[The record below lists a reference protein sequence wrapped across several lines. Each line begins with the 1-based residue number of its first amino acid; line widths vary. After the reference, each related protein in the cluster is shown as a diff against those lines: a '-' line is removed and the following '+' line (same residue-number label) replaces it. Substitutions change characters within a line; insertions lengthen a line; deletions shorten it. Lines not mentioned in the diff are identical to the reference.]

1 MLGHELAVE
10 QPESADEQPRHQP
23 GQRHLGRIGAQRE
36 HTLTEKGAAQPN
48 AVKTAD
54 QFLVLPTFYR
64 VGVAEAMEEVG
75 ALLDLAVDPSLLPRS
90 AGRREGTAGVRKC
103 KSRG

>member
-10 QPESADEQPRHQP
+10 QPESAYEQPRHQP

-48 AVKTAD
+48 AVKTAY

-64 VGVAEAMEEVG
+64 VGVAEAMEEVV
-75 ALLDLAVDPSLLPRS
+75 ALLDLAVDPSILPLGAIIPGS
-90 AGRREGTAGVRKC
+90 GKDFDGVIG
-103 KSRG
+103 KS